1 MKDDKKRILTVILLA
16 LIIILGAVKVYLE
29 KDKVND
35 SDNNT
40 IKDAVKFKK
49 EYESLNGKALN
60 GDYKYPTVTLT
71 DTNPFVYE
79 SSKKII
85 ETLKSGTGIIYLGF
99 PKCPWC
105 RNAVNVLSYLN
116 VDKIMYLDMTDE
128 RDSYELVDGALKKT
142 KDGSKEY
149 YEMLNILDDILSD
162 YEIEDNGKTYSVG
175 EKRIYVP
182 LVIGVKDG
190 KIVGYHVDT
199 VELNEGQTAFDLL
212 SNDQQEKL
220 KNIYDDI
227 KDKVYGDTCGLSDKG
242 C

>member
-49 EYESLNGKALN
+49 EYES
-60 GDYKYPTVTLT
+60 
-71 DTNPFVYE
+71 
-79 SSKKII
+79 SKKII
-85 ETLKSGTGIIYLGF
+85 ETLKNGTGIIYLGF

-128 RDSYELVDGALKKT
+128 RDTYELVDGALKKT

-149 YEMLNILDDILSD
+149 YEMLNTLDDILSD
-162 YEIEDNGKTYSVG
+162 YEIEDNDKTYSVG

-190 KIVGYHVDT
+190 KIVGYHADT

-212 SNDQQEKL
+212 SNEQQEKL
-220 KNIYDDI
+220 KSIYDDI

>member
-16 LIIILGAVKVYLE
+16 LIIILGAVKVYLK
-29 KDKVND
+29 KDKVNNN
-35 SDNNT
+35 DNKT
-40 IKDAVKFKK
+40 ITDAVKFKN
-49 EYESLNGKALN
+49 EYESLNGKVAS

-128 RDSYELVDGALKKT
+128 RDTYELVDGALKKT

-162 YEIEDNGKTYSVG
+162 YEIEDDGKTYSVG

-190 KIVGYHVDT
+190 KIVGYHADT

-212 SNDQQEKL
+212 ILNSS
-220 KNIYDDI
+220 
-227 KDKVYGDTCGLSDKG
+227 LSTIFYPLFL

>member
-29 KDKVND
+29 KDKVNNN
-35 SDNNT
+35 DNKT
-40 IKDAVKFKK
+40 ITDAVKFKK
-49 EYESLNGKALN
+49 EYESLNGKVASR
-60 GDYKYPTVTLT
+60 DYKYPTVTLT

-128 RDSYELVDGALKKT
+128 RDTYELVDGALKKT

-175 EKRIYVP
+175 EKRIYIP

-190 KIVGYHVDT
+190 KIVGYHADT

-212 SNDQQEKL
+212 SNEQQEKL

-227 KDKVYGDTCGLSDKG
+227 KDKVYVDTCGLSDKG

>member
-35 SDNNT
+35 NDNNT
-40 IKDAVKFKK
+40 ITDAVKFKK
-49 EYESLNGKALN
+49 EYESLN

-85 ETLKSGTGIIYLGF
+85 ETLKSETGIIYLGF

-128 RDSYELVDGALKKT
+128 RDTYELVDGALKKT

-175 EKRIYVP
+175 EKRLYVP

-190 KIVGYHVDT
+190 KIVGYHADT

-212 SNDQQEKL
+212 SNEQQEKL
-220 KNIYDDI
+220 KSIYDDI